1 MVFEAAAFK
10 HVPMMEAHPGEAVL
24 NNVVG
29 TRRLAEVAI
38 SYRTRIFV
46 PISTD
51 KAVNPSSVM
60 GSQRGR
66 VGERYIQAL
75 NADPSH
81 GETMFCA
88 VRSGNVLGSSG
99 LPSRVPG

>member
-1 MVFEAAAFK
+1 
-10 HVPMMEAHPGEAVL
+10 MMEAHPGEAVL

-51 KAVNPSSVM
+51 KAVTPSSVM

-75 NADPSH
+75 NADPSN
-81 GETMFCA
+81 GDTMFCA
-88 VRSGNVLGSSG
+88 VRSGNVLGTSG
-99 LPSRVPG
+99 PPSRAPG